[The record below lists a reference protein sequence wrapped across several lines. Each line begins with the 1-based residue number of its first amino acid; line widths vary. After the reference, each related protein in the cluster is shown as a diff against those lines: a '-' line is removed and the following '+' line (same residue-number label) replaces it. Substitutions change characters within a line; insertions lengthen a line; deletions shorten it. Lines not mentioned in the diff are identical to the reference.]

1 MPPKPRSGG
10 SPPIVPTIEA
20 QILEQLTEVK
30 RRVEDSLQQG
40 RENGNELKM
49 LRRELGLDGAHGRLP
64 IVEAA
69 LIRHETQME
78 RVDAR
83 LIELETG
90 SSEAQGKAKLVATA
104 VALLGGGAGGA
115 AISLVARLL
124 GGR

>member
-1 MPPKPRSGG
+1 MPPKNR
-10 SPPIVPTIEA
+10 PTGLQNIQD

-30 RRVEDSLQQG
+30 QRLEDSLQQG

-69 LIRHETQME
+69 LVRHEAQTE
-78 RVDAR
+78 RMDAR
-83 LIELETG
+83 MKKLEAVG
-90 SSEAQGKAKLVATA
+90 NEAGGKAKMVGTA
-104 VALLGGGAGGA
+104 LALLGGGAGGA
-115 AISLVARLL
+115 VISLLAQLL

>member
-1 MPPKPRSGG
+1 MAPKPRSPGL
-10 SPPIVPTIEA
+10 PPINPTIEA

-69 LIRHETQME
+69 LVRHETQME
-78 RVDAR
+78 RIDSR
-83 LIELETG
+83 LIELETEN
-90 SSEAQGKAKLVATA
+90 SEAEGKAKLVATA
-104 VALLGGGAGGA
+104 AALLGGGAGGA
-115 AISLVARLL
+115 VISWIAHLL

>member
-1 MPPKPRSGG
+1 MPPKP
-10 SPPIVPTIEA
+10 IEA

-69 LIRHETQME
+69 LVRHEAQME
-78 RVDAR
+78 RMDAR
-83 LIELETG
+83 VIELETG
-90 SSEAQGKAKLVATA
+90 SSEAQGKAKLIGAA
-104 VALLGGGAGGA
+104 LALLGGGAGGA
-115 AISLVARLL
+115 LISLVGRLL

>member
-1 MPPKPRSGG
+1 MPPKA
-10 SPPIVPTIEA
+10 TLEA

-64 IVEAA
+64 IVEAG
-69 LIRHETQME
+69 LLRHEAQME
-78 RVDAR
+78 RMDAR
-83 LIELETG
+83 VNDLETG
-90 SSEAQGKAKLVATA
+90 NSEAKGKAKLVAA
-104 VALLGGGAGGA
+104 ALALLGGSAGGA
-115 AISLVARLL
+115 LISLLAHLF